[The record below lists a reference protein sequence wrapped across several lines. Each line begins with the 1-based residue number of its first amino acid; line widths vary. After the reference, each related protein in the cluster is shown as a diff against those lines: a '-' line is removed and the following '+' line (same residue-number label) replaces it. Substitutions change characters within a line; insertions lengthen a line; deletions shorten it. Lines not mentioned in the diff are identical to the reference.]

1 MQFNINSF
9 RHIGLPLGGA
19 RPSLFQIRINDIQAI
34 TNQSNGVQLSYLT
47 ATASLPSSDLSLV
60 EVPYFGRRIKLA
72 GEREY
77 RDWVVTIM
85 NDEDFN
91 MRDLL
96 ESWSNMINTG
106 ITNIQDTASSSPT
119 TYKSEATEV
128 LQYGKT
134 GPGTDA
140 GIIRAYE
147 FHGLFPLRISDIRL
161 DWSQGNQIETYD
173 VQFAYDFWT
182 PLVLGS
188 SRPSY
193 TGDEGDTNTGT
204 ALAIGSGQ

>member
-1 MQFNINSF
+1 VQFNINSF
-9 RHIGLPLGGA
+9 RQIGLPLGGA

-47 ATASLPSSDLSLV
+47 ATASLPSSDLQLV

-85 NDEDFN
+85 NDEDFD

-96 ESWSNMINTG
+96 EFWSNMINTA
-106 ITNIQDTASSSPT
+106 ITNIQNT
-119 TYKSEATEV
+119 TTSAPANYKSEGTEV
-128 LQYGKT
+128 LQYGKV
-134 GPGTDA
+134 GPGSDA

-173 VQFAYDFWT
+173 VQFAYDYWT
-182 PLVLGS
+182 PLPLGS
-188 SRPSY
+188 SIPSY
-193 TGDEGDTNTGT
+193 NGDEGDTNTGT
-204 ALAIGSGQ
+204 ALAVASG